1 MATATSVRDA
11 SWRCIRA
18 SSSAALVFERVRA
31 LSQRWQQEEARLS
44 QEAPGIAP
52 LLPDLFYAF
61 YDPDAK
67 LNTDVDPR
75 EAWGFS
81 LLATLMAS
89 REFVELKAKVQGDLI
104 ACASLALHLARSL
117 ASAWVQGRAAPSRK
131 TLRQRL
137 LWTLPMRRARR
148 HALDREGHLPQDE
161 AGLRFLVGRSFE
173 MAREALERDQRLR
186 KAWGIWPGARGL
198 HAFDDVWSL
207 LEEVQSLAGFAELT
221 EALQR
226 FQDLLQPSPPRRR
239 RRQGDA
245 GRCRVAGYTQ
255 GGELDRVAPEELVRL
270 ADPLMSHLFCEAYD
284 HKRLT
289 LYDYQGEKREPCGPL
304 ICCMDTSASM
314 NQPAALGRERFVW
327 CKGIG
332 LALMDFAHQ
341 HQRPFLGLCFSSEAE
356 LEAFALPPGPF
367 DPRLA
372 LEMARCDFNGGTHFE
387 RPLRHALDYAR
398 GFGPEGAKGKKT
410 AGADVVFIADGEA
423 SLSSAFVREFLR
435 EKAAARLRLFTVL
448 IDGVHEG
455 LAAFSDAVF
464 TVRADRLD
472 SWEAAVRSVG
482 RRLAGV

>member
-1 MATATSVRDA
+1 MATALVQEP

-18 SSSAALVFERVRA
+18 SDSAALVFEQLRA
-31 LSQRWQQEEARLS
+31 RSQRWQQEEARLNHD
-44 QEAPGIAP
+44 APGIAP

-61 YDPDAK
+61 YDPDAE
-67 LNTDVDPR
+67 LNAEVDPR

-81 LLATLMAS
+81 LLATLIAS
-89 REFVELKAKVQGDLI
+89 REFTQLKAKVQGDLI

-117 ASAWVQGRAAPSRK
+117 AGALGQGRAASSRK
-131 TLRQRL
+131 ALRQRL
-137 LWTLPMRRARR
+137 LLTLATRRSRR
-148 HALDREGHLPQDE
+148 HALDEEGHLPQGE
-161 AGLRFLVGRSFE
+161 AGLRFLVGRSLQE
-173 MAREALERDQRLR
+173 AREALEHDQRLR
-186 KAWGIWPGARGL
+186 KAWGVWPGARGL

-207 LEEVQSLAGFAELT
+207 LGEVRSLAGFAELT

-226 FQDLLQPSPPRRR
+226 FQDLLQQVSPRQR

-245 GRCRVAGYTQ
+245 GRYRVAGYTQ
-255 GGELDRVAPEELVRL
+255 GRELDRAVPEELVRL

-289 LYDYQGEKREPCGPL
+289 LYDYKGEKLERSGPL

-332 LALMDFAHQ
+332 LALLDFAHQ
-341 HQRPFLGLCFSSEAE
+341 NQRPFLGLCFSSEAE
-356 LEAFALPPGPF
+356 LEVFVRPPGPF

-387 RPLRHALDYAR
+387 RPLRHALEYAR
-398 GFGPEGAKGKKT
+398 GFGPAGAKGRKA

-448 IDGVHEG
+448 IDGFHEG
-455 LAAFSDAVF
+455 LATLSDAVF

-472 SWEAAVRSVG
+472 SWEGAVRSVG
-482 RRLAGV
+482 RRLASV